1 MKTFYLIL
9 FNTFLGVAYAQ
20 QDNACL
26 ATADQSLK
34 ACNAEADSNKELAI
48 AICENSS
55 ERESCIAEADT
66 TQAADKLVCETQ
78 NTSQKALC
86 EKLGPE
92 AYDPQIDPTNFV
104 SGVTNPY
111 FPLTPG
117 TTLVYEGDS
126 EDGPVRVE
134 RTVTDQ
140 TKEIMG
146 VTCIE
151 VKDIEKV
158 NDEVVEETLDWF
170 AQDNQGNV
178 WYFGEN
184 TKEIEDGVVVS
195 LEGSFVAGEEGAKP
209 GIIMKGQPA
218 VGDIYRQE
226 FDIGNAE
233 DVGEVLSLTESVTVP
248 TGSYTDVLKTSD
260 ITALEPEVIENK
272 FYAKDVGVI
281 SDTDV
286 TSGEKVELVEIITQ

>member
-9 FNTFLGVAYAQ
+9 FSTFLGGAYAQ
-20 QDNACL
+20 EDNACL

-34 ACNAEADSNKELAI
+34 ACNAEADSNKELAL

-55 ERESCIAEADT
+55 ERESCMAEADT
-66 TQAADKLVCETQ
+66 TLAADKLVCETQ

-92 AYDPQIDPTNFV
+92 AYDPQIDPANFV
-104 SGVTNPY
+104 ATVTNPY

-117 TTLVYEGDS
+117 TTLVYEGES
-126 EDGPVRVE
+126 EDGAVRVE

-146 VTCIE
+146 VTCVE
-151 VKDIEKV
+151 VHEVAKLD
-158 NDEVVEETLDWF
+158 DEIVEDTLDWF

-184 TKEIEDGVVVS
+184 TKEIKDGEVVS

-209 GIIMKGQPA
+209 GIIMKAQPA

-248 TGSYTDVLKTSD
+248 KGTYTNVLKTND

-281 SDTDV
+281 SENDV
-286 TSGEKVELVEIITQ
+286 ASGEKLELTEIITQ